1 MTHVEITYC
10 VPCSYLDRALDTER
24 AVLQSFGQ
32 SVDRVSLI
40 TGDHGVF
47 RVAVDG
53 EPIWDLSE
61 DEYDVDD
68 IVRRVRGEL

>member
-1 MTHVEITYC
+1 M
-10 VPCSYLDRALDTER
+10 
-24 AVLQSFGQ
+24 LQSFGQ

-47 RVAVDG
+47 RVTVDG

-68 IVRRVRGEL
+68 IVRRVRAEL